1 MEKDNEL
8 DSFVETSEEV
18 QNTEDSTVEEKETAT
33 DGKTGTEQA
42 DDKGENAET
51 PSAED
56 KESSAKTDE
65 GKAHWSETAYLDE
78 KRKRQELEKQLEEKS
93 KPKAEEVNLFVDPDG
108 FKKSIKDGIRQENF
122 KTKVNLSREFMLEAK
137 PDYEEKEAKFFEMA
151 QTDSALVTKMQNH
164 SNPARFAYET
174 ASKQQALD
182 EIGDPAAYK
191 ERLKKEILEELKGS
205 QDKPEETEKPQVDDA
220 PSLAT
225 ASAAK
230 SNTSINEMSLEDM
243 FDR

>member
-1 MEKDNEL
+1 MKESNEL
-8 DSFVETSEEV
+8 DSFVETSEEA
-18 QNTEDSTVEEKETAT
+18 QSEENPTVEEKETTT
-33 DGKTGTEQA
+33 DGKTETEQA

-51 PSAED
+51 PSADD

-65 GKAHWSETAYLDE
+65 EKPHWTEPAYLDE
-78 KRKRQELEKQLEEKS
+78 KRKRQLLEKELKDL
-93 KPKAEEVNLFVDPDG
+93 KNPKANEVDLFADPDG
-108 FKKSIKDGIRQENF
+108 FKKSIKDEIQQENF

-151 QTDSALVTKMQNH
+151 QADSALVTKMQNH
-164 SNPARFAYET
+164 SNPAKFAYET

-182 EIGDPAAYK
+182 EIGDPVAYK
-191 ERLKKEILEELKGS
+191 ERLKNEILEELKNS
-205 QDKPEETEKPQVDDA
+205 QEDPGKTEKAQVDDV
-220 PSLAT
+220 PSLAN

-230 SNTSINEMSLEDM
+230 SNTSINELSLEDM